1 MQFLTALVDQSYTE
15 DLVLS
20 KFILFH
26 NIFILD
32 RSLKWY
38 SIGLLVGIS
47 IKYRIG
53 KKLQFLRNFLL
64 TQYAK
69 KANYLPP
76 SDQRPKINLTNIT
89 VGTFISKRCHFCF
102 ALKIHMIWWL
112 VHLDM
117 IKSSYMKPSAHFSVC
132 WEAHK
137 SHFCDFW
144 LHF

>member
-1 MQFLTALVDQSYTE
+1 MIELDNSLNMQFLTALVDQSYTL
-15 DLVLS
+15 DPVLS
-20 KFILFH
+20 TFILFH

-76 SDQRPKINLTNIT
+76 SDQRPKINLTNMTHWSRIL
-89 VGTFISKRCHFCF
+89 VNLKKFLKTFPSSILSGKKRFHCR
-102 ALKIHMIWWL
+102 KIL
-112 VHLDM
+112 
-117 IKSSYMKPSAHFSVC
+117 
-132 WEAHK
+132 
-137 SHFCDFW
+137 
-144 LHF
+144 